1 VEKLTGEDAH
11 PLFAEEQERA
21 IRETPRDDEV
31 IAFLTRLGDRDRCRR
46 GVKTDDEGITW
57 ITFCGLR
64 SKEESHASLPS
75 GLYFAR
81 GHINGWR
88 AVFHLVRPD
97 QDHHRL
103 CGGKSENY
111 AAIHLAQEQGIFTK
125 YGLDA
130 KVVLFR
136 GAPTLVASLVS
147 GEMEVGY
154 TGGTSVVGAAGQG
167 NYLRILSSI
176 SSTLTH
182 TMMAHP
188 NIKRVEELR
197 GKRFGIQ
204 NMGSSTWMHTMLAL
218 EHVGLEPKRDNI
230 NILSIGD
237 SVLIGQALEA
247 GRVDAAVLD
256 GALVRRL
263 RSKGFSTIAELQPAK
278 IPMLNQAV
286 VVHPEFLQKRSE
298 TAERI
303 LMTLVESLAF
313 SMAPANKSV
322 VIKTMMRRFQISDPV
337 VGEEGYQDYLTSVER
352 KPIPSLDGMRNI
364 RRLMALLNPKAAS
377 VKIEE
382 LVDGRLI
389 HKLDDS
395 GFIDKVGAGYGL
407 K

>member
-1 VEKLTGEDAH
+1 MRHLNAVLKLLAILLT
-11 PLFAEEQERA
+11 PLINLVPASAQ
-21 IRETPRDDEV
+21 T
-31 IAFLTRLGDRDRCRR
+31 
-46 GVKTDDEGITW
+46 KIT
-57 ITFCGLR
+57 IG
-64 SKEESHASLPS
+64 
-75 GLYFAR
+75 
-81 GHINGWR
+81 
-88 AVFHLVRPD
+88 
-97 QDHHRL
+97 
-103 CGGKSENY
+103 Y
-111 AAIHLAQEQGIFTK
+111 AAVSPRTTPLYIAQEQGIFAK
-125 YGLDA
+125 YGIDA

-147 GEMEVGY
+147 GEMELGY

-182 TMMAHP
+182 TIMAHP
-188 NIKRVEELR
+188 SIKRVEELR

-218 EHVGLEPKRDNI
+218 EHVGLDPKRDAI

-263 RSKGFSTIAELQPAK
+263 RSKGFSTIAELQHAK

-286 VVHPEFLQKRSE
+286 VVHPEFLQKRSDL
-298 TAERI
+298 AERI

-313 SMAPANKSV
+313 SMAPSNKSV

-337 VGEEGYQDYLTSVER
+337 VGEEGYQDYLTSVDR
-352 KPIPSLDGMRNI
+352 KPIPSLEGMRNI
-364 RRLMALLNPKAAS
+364 RRLMALLNPKVAN
-377 VKIEE
+377 VRIEE
-382 LVDGRLI
+382 LIDGRLI

-395 GFIDKVGAGYGL
+395 GFIDKVAAGYGL

>member
-1 VEKLTGEDAH
+1 MLRFRSVVTSFGIILTALAYL
-11 PLFAEEQERA
+11 PTASAQS
-21 IRETPRDDEV
+21 
-31 IAFLTRLGDRDRCRR
+31 
-46 GVKTDDEGITW
+46 KIT
-57 ITFCGLR
+57 IG
-64 SKEESHASLPS
+64 
-75 GLYFAR
+75 
-81 GHINGWR
+81 
-88 AVFHLVRPD
+88 
-97 QDHHRL
+97 
-103 CGGKSENY
+103 Y
-111 AAIHLAQEQGIFTK
+111 AAVSPRTTPLYIAQEQGLFSK

-147 GEMEVGY
+147 GEMEIGY

-167 NYLRILSSI
+167 TYLRILSSI

-182 TMMAHP
+182 TIMAHAS
-188 NIKRVEELR
+188 IKRAEELR

-263 RSKGFSTIAELQPAK
+263 RSKGFSTIAELHPAK

-286 VVHPEFLQKRSE
+286 VVHPDFLQKRSD

-313 SMAPANKSV
+313 SMAPANKAV

-337 VGEEGYQDYLTSVER
+337 VAEEGYQDYLTSVER

-364 RRLMALLNPKAAS
+364 RRLMALLNPKTAS

-382 LVDGRLI
+382 LVDSGLI
-389 HKLDDS
+389 RKLDES
-395 GFIDKVGAGYGL
+395 GFIDKVGASYGL
-407 K
+407 Q

>member
-1 VEKLTGEDAH
+1 MCCSNFIRTFVAVILTAVVHLHGAS
-11 PLFAEEQERA
+11 AQ
-21 IRETPRDDEV
+21 T
-31 IAFLTRLGDRDRCRR
+31 
-46 GVKTDDEGITW
+46 KIT
-57 ITFCGLR
+57 IG
-64 SKEESHASLPS
+64 
-75 GLYFAR
+75 
-81 GHINGWR
+81 
-88 AVFHLVRPD
+88 
-97 QDHHRL
+97 
-103 CGGKSENY
+103 Y
-111 AAIHLAQEQGIFTK
+111 AAVSPRTTPLYIAQEQGIFSK

-167 NYLRILSSI
+167 TYLRILSSI
-176 SSTLTH
+176 SNTLSH
-182 TMMAHP
+182 SIMAHST
-188 NIKRVEELR
+188 IKRAEELR

-218 EHVGLEPKRDNI
+218 EYVGLEPKRDNI

-263 RSKGFSTIAELQPAK
+263 RSKGFSTIVDLQPAK

-286 VVHPEFLQKRSE
+286 VVHPDFLQKRSE
-298 TAERI
+298 TVEKI

-313 SMAPANKSV
+313 SLAPANKAV
-322 VIKTMMRRFQISDPV
+322 VIKTMMRRFQISDPTV
-337 VGEEGYQDYLTSVER
+337 AEEGYQDYLTSVER
-352 KPIPSLDGMRNI
+352 KPIPSLDGLRNI
-364 RRLMALLNPKAAS
+364 RRLLAVLNPKATS

-382 LVDGRLI
+382 LVDSRLI
-389 HKLDDS
+389 RKLDES
-395 GFIDKVGAGYGL
+395 GFIDKVGASYGL
-407 K
+407 R

>member
-1 VEKLTGEDAH
+1 MRHLSTVLKLLA
-11 PLFAEEQERA
+11 
-21 IRETPRDDEV
+21 V
-31 IAFLTRLGDRDRCRR
+31 ILPAVVHLHAASAQT
-46 GVKTDDEGITW
+46 KIT
-57 ITFCGLR
+57 IG
-64 SKEESHASLPS
+64 
-75 GLYFAR
+75 
-81 GHINGWR
+81 
-88 AVFHLVRPD
+88 
-97 QDHHRL
+97 
-103 CGGKSENY
+103 Y
-111 AAIHLAQEQGIFTK
+111 AAVSPRTTPLYIAQEQGIFSK

-130 KVVLFR
+130 KIVLFR

-167 NYLRILSSI
+167 TYLRILSSI
-176 SSTLTH
+176 SNTLSH
-182 TMMAHP
+182 SLMAHP
-188 NIKRVEELR
+188 SIKRTEELH

-218 EHVGLEPKRDNI
+218 EYVGLEPKRDNI

-263 RSKGFSTIAELQPAK
+263 RSKGFSTIVDLRPAK

-286 VVHPEFLQKRSE
+286 VVHPDFLQKRSE
-298 TAERI
+298 TVEKI

-313 SMAPANKSV
+313 SLAPANKAL
-322 VIKTMMRRFQISDPV
+322 VIKTMMRRFQINDQTV
-337 VGEEGYQDYLTSVER
+337 AEEGYQDYLTSVER
-352 KPIPSLDGMRNI
+352 KPIPSLDGLRNI
-364 RRLMALLNPKAAS
+364 RRLLALLNPKASS

-382 LVDGRLI
+382 LIDSRLI
-389 HKLDDS
+389 RKLGES
-395 GFIDKVGAGYGL
+395 GFIDKVGASYGL

>member
-1 VEKLTGEDAH
+1 M
-11 PLFAEEQERA
+11 R
-21 IRETPRDDEV
+21 
-31 IAFLTRLGDRDRCRR
+31 RLGCALMLLAVVATV
-46 GVKTDDEGITW
+46 GVASAQTKIT
-57 ITFCGLR
+57 IG
-64 SKEESHASLPS
+64 
-75 GLYFAR
+75 
-81 GHINGWR
+81 
-88 AVFHLVRPD
+88 
-97 QDHHRL
+97 
-103 CGGKSENY
+103 Y
-111 AAIHLAQEQGIFTK
+111 AAVSPRTTPLYVAQEQGIFSK

-154 TGGTSVVGAAGQG
+154 TGGTSVLGAAGQG
-167 NYLRILSSI
+167 TYLRILSSI
-176 SSTLTH
+176 SNTLSH

-188 NIKRVEELR
+188 GIKRVEELR

-204 NMGSSTWMHTMLAL
+204 NMGSTTWMYTMLAL
-218 EHVGLEPKRDNI
+218 EHVGLDQKRDNI

-263 RSKGFSTIAELQPAK
+263 RSKGFSTIVELQPAN

-286 VVHPEFLQKRSE
+286 VVHPDFLQKRSDV
-298 TAERI
+298 AERI

-313 SMAPANKSV
+313 SLAPVNKSV
-322 VIKTMMRRFQISDPV
+322 VIKTMMRHFKITDST

-352 KPIPSLDGMRNI
+352 KPIPNLDGMRNI
-364 RRLMALLNPKAAS
+364 RRLLALLNPKTAN

-389 HKLDDS
+389 RKLDES
-395 GFIDKVGAGYGL
+395 GFIDKVGVNYGL
-407 K
+407 R

>member
-1 VEKLTGEDAH
+1 MLIAVVSTVGVPGS
-11 PLFAEEQERA
+11 PLSAQ
-21 IRETPRDDEV
+21 T
-31 IAFLTRLGDRDRCRR
+31 
-46 GVKTDDEGITW
+46 KIT
-57 ITFCGLR
+57 IG
-64 SKEESHASLPS
+64 
-75 GLYFAR
+75 
-81 GHINGWR
+81 
-88 AVFHLVRPD
+88 
-97 QDHHRL
+97 
-103 CGGKSENY
+103 Y
-111 AAIHLAQEQGIFTK
+111 AAVSPRTTPLYIAQEQGMFAK

-130 KVVLFR
+130 KIVLFR

-176 SSTLTH
+176 SSSLTH
-182 TMMAHP
+182 TIIAHP
-188 NIKRVEELR
+188 GIKRVEELR

-263 RSKGFSTIAELQPAK
+263 RSKGFSTIAELQAAK

-286 VVHPEFLQKRSE
+286 VVHPELLQKRSE

-303 LMTLVESLAF
+303 LMTLIESLAF
-313 SMAPANKSV
+313 SMAPVNKSV
-322 VIKTMMRRFQISDPV
+322 VIKTMMRRFQINDQA
-337 VGEEGYQDYLTSVER
+337 VGEEGYQDYLTSVDR
-352 KPIPSLDGMRNI
+352 KPIPSLEGMRNI
-364 RRLMALLNPKAAS
+364 RRLMALLNPKAAN
-377 VKIEE
+377 VKIED

-389 HKLDDS
+389 QKLDDS
-395 GFIDKVGAGYGL
+395 GFIDRVGASYGL

>member
-1 VEKLTGEDAH
+1 MSYGRYSVALIAVM
-11 PLFAEEQERA
+11 FAAAWQISSTFA
-21 IRETPRDDEV
+21 QT
-31 IAFLTRLGDRDRCRR
+31 
-46 GVKTDDEGITW
+46 KIT
-57 ITFCGLR
+57 IG
-64 SKEESHASLPS
+64 
-75 GLYFAR
+75 
-81 GHINGWR
+81 
-88 AVFHLVRPD
+88 
-97 QDHHRL
+97 
-103 CGGKSENY
+103 Y
-111 AAIHLAQEQGIFTK
+111 AAVSPRTTPLYIAQEQGMFAK

-130 KVVLFR
+130 KIVLFR
-136 GAPTLVASLVS
+136 GAPTLVTSLVS

-167 NYLRILSSI
+167 TYLRILSSI
-176 SSTLTH
+176 SSTLSH
-182 TMMAHP
+182 SMMAHP

-218 EHVGLEPKRDNI
+218 EYVGLDQKRDNI
-230 NILSIGD
+230 NILTIGD

-263 RSKGFSTIAELQPAK
+263 RSKGFSTVAELQPAK

-322 VIKTMMRRFQISDPV
+322 VIKTMMRRFQISDATV
-337 VGEEGYQDYLTSVER
+337 AEEGYQDYLTSVER
-352 KPIPSLDGMRNI
+352 KPIPSLDGLRNI
-364 RRLMALLNPKAAS
+364 RRLLAVLNPKATS

-382 LVDGRLI
+382 LVDSRLI
-389 HKLDDS
+389 RRLDES
-395 GFIDKVGAGYGL
+395 GFIDKVGTSYGL